1 MACRRGY
8 ERYLDLRD
16 ELDEED
22 REEQAR
28 RRDLPA
34 PEEQD
39 GGQGDTKAESSRR
52 DENFV
57 DRITAVKEESH
68 EMLYVLL
75 DRALTSFQVRE
86 LSSTFRIQLNFLH
99 YSGDVLVKL
108 FIQEMIDDSHWN
120 LVERIAGSWSSSN
133 MYQTYFQDD
142 MFVLDLIAGSP
153 GTIFCYF
160 AILNYAQG
168 LQGG

>member
-8 ERYLDLRD
+8 ERYLDLKD

-22 REEQAR
+22 RDEQAR

-34 PEEQD
+34 PEEHD

-52 DENFV
+52 DDECV

-75 DRALTSFQVRE
+75 DRALTSYQVRE
-86 LSSTFRIQLNFLH
+86 L
-99 YSGDVLVKL
+99 
-108 FIQEMIDDSHWN
+108 
-120 LVERIAGSWSSSN
+120 
-133 MYQTYFQDD
+133 
-142 MFVLDLIAGSP
+142 
-153 GTIFCYF
+153 
-160 AILNYAQG
+160 
-168 LQGG
+168 

>member
-86 LSSTFRIQLNFLH
+86 L
-99 YSGDVLVKL
+99 
-108 FIQEMIDDSHWN
+108 
-120 LVERIAGSWSSSN
+120 
-133 MYQTYFQDD
+133 
-142 MFVLDLIAGSP
+142 
-153 GTIFCYF
+153 
-160 AILNYAQG
+160 
-168 LQGG
+168 